1 LSLESVSETLRHL
14 WRAWRRIG
22 RIVADAQARLVL
34 TAFFFTIV
42 APFALAVRWAT
53 DPLALRPRGRRGWR
67 PRAEAPGTP
76 LERARR
82 QF

>member
-1 LSLESVSETLRHL
+1 LSLESVSGFLRRAWH
-14 WRAWRRIG
+14 AWRRIG

-42 APFALAVRWAT
+42 APFALLVRWAT
-53 DPLALRPRGRRGWR
+53 DPLALGRGRRGWR
-67 PRAEAPGTP
+67 PRADAPGTP